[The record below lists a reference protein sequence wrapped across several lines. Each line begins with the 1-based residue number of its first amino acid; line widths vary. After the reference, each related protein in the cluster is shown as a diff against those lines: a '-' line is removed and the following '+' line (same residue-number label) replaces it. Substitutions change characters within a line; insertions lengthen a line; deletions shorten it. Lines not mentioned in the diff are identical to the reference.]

1 MDSEKRQR
9 IIRAVVGLAVP
20 VAITVSL
27 AVLAPPGAY
36 LWVKAIHVAAAV
48 TWICGMLGLGY
59 LLSWHSGVTDPASA
73 RLLSQVESQLL
84 QGVVNPAMVLAWGL
98 GLWLAWD
105 AGWFSGGWFQLKL
118 ALVVALSALHGW
130 IVGAVRAVAR
140 GKSQRSRTMYRDIT
154 VAAAVVALGVIIL
167 AVVKPM

>member
-1 MDSEKRQR
+1 
-9 IIRAVVGLAVP
+9 
-20 VAITVSL
+20 
-27 AVLAPPGAY
+27 
-36 LWVKAIHVAAAV
+36 
-48 TWICGMLGLGY
+48 MLGLGY